1 MDQLG
6 EPSFRR
12 WGFPIALLQL
22 LYTRSHTVKFGL
34 DLALRVHTK
43 LKLMQ
48 TSFVK
53 ILLLLFLG
61 CASIAYADTSEPF
74 LEGIKDVVK
83 LDFSDGS
90 RYEGQVKECLIGG
103 KKTMCFEGM
112 GVYTSLTG
120 YSYEGEFKDNKPNG
134 QGLFSSPSG
143 KHYQGGFKDGK
154 LNGYGVMIYPDG
166 RHYEGEFKD
175 NNRHGYGVM
184 TYQDGGMY
192 EEGSR
197 YEGQFKDDKRHGQGI
212 MIYLDDGR
220 RLEGEF
226 KEDVFIGG

>member
-166 RHYEGEFKD
+166 
-175 NNRHGYGVM
+175 
-184 TYQDGGMY
+184 
-192 EEGSR
+192 SR